1 MDTATVIGH
10 ARRLIE
16 KLRLVEAA
24 HEGPY
29 RPGLP
34 AVEGLQAQTAD
45 FLRSFAGPRS
55 PFVKTVED
63 QGGAAGD
70 RANVIVS
77 VLEAFIDHLEAGLLQ
92 GIAPERKGQLDVV
105 SDLLGQANT
114 LLDDRAIHPVAPAVI
129 VGASL
134 EEFLRTWVE
143 AAGLSMGNRKPSLA
157 NYAHVLREA
166 DLIGKQDGK
175 DIESWGGLRNHAAHG
190 EWDQVADPQRI
201 RLMLEGVNLF
211 IRRHTP

>member
-1 MDTATVIGH
+1 MDAETVIGH

-16 KLRLVEAA
+16 RLRRVEAA
-24 HEGPY
+24 HGQPF

-34 AVEGLQAQTAD
+34 AVDGLQAQTAD

-55 PFVKTVED
+55 PFVKTVEEL
-63 QGGAAGD
+63 GGADGY

-77 VLEAFIDHLEAGLLQ
+77 VLEAFIDHVETGLLT
-92 GIAPERKGQLDVV
+92 GVAPERKGQLDVV

-114 LLDDRAIHPVAPAVI
+114 LLDDHAIHAAAPAVI
-129 VGASL
+129 IGAAL
-134 EEFLRTWVE
+134 EEFLRTWIE
-143 AAGLSMGNRKPSLA
+143 AAGLSLINRKPSLS

-166 DLIGKQDGK
+166 ELISKQDTK
-175 DIESWGGLRNHAAHG
+175 DIESWAGLRNDAAHG
-190 EWDQVADPQRI
+190 HWDKVADQQRI

-211 IRRHTP
+211 IRKHTP